1 MDYLENINIR
11 LDQSEII
18 YYGGICLILYFF
30 LSRIK
35 FNNIILL
42 MMIFLIIFGYIV
54 FNKNVSSNKI
64 TEAIKKENEI
74 VIDNDNI
81 QLKQL
86 IDMLKDIK
94 ELISKNDS
102 LYDNEKERLEK
113 DIINLIK
120 EYVNEV
126 DIMIKKKSYG
136 NYEIIIDIK
145 KEILLNLHSMYFNSD
160 IDDSMKLNDTKVDE
174 IIKNINILF
183 KEIEDYLKKEI
194 KKDFYDNTNY
204 LKNDINIYDE
214 PKGFN
219 KEEDLNSKIVMEY

>member
-11 LDQSEII
+11 LDKSEII
-18 YYGGICLILYFF
+18 YYGGICLVLYFF
-30 LSRIK
+30 LSRIE

-42 MMIFLIIFGYIV
+42 CMIFIGIFGYII
-54 FNKNVSSNKI
+54 FNKKTSSNKI
-64 TEAIKKENEI
+64 TEEIKKENEI
-74 VIDNDNI
+74 VISNDNI

-86 IDMLKDIK
+86 IDMIKDIK

-120 EYVNEV
+120 EYVNEI
-126 DIMIKKKSYG
+126 DIMVKSKSNG
-136 NYEIIIDIK
+136 NYDRIIDIK

-160 IDDSMKLNDTKVDE
+160 VDENMKLSDKKVDDLIE
-174 IIKNINILF
+174 KMNILF
-183 KEIEDYLKKEI
+183 KDIEVYLKKEI
-194 KKDFYDNTNY
+194 KKDFYNNPNY

-214 PKGFN
+214 PSGFN
-219 KEEDLNSKIVMEY
+219 KEEDLNSKIIKY

>member
-11 LDQSEII
+11 LDKSEVI

-30 LSRIK
+30 LSRIE

-42 MMIFLIIFGYIV
+42 CMIFICIFGYII
-54 FNKNVSSNKI
+54 FNKNTSSNKI
-64 TEAIKKENEI
+64 TEEIKKENEI
-74 VIDNDNI
+74 VISNDNI

-86 IDMLKDIK
+86 INMIKDIK

-120 EYVNEV
+120 EYVNEI
-126 DIMIKKKSYG
+126 DIMVKSKSNG
-136 NYEIIIDIK
+136 NYDRIIDIK

-160 IDDSMKLNDTKVDE
+160 VDENMKLSDKKVDE
-174 IIKNINILF
+174 IIERINILF
-183 KEIEDYLKKEI
+183 KDIEVYLKKEI
-194 KKDFYDNTNY
+194 KKDFYNNPNY
-204 LKNDINIYDE
+204 LKKDINIYDE
-214 PKGFN
+214 PSGFN
-219 KEEDLNSKIVMEY
+219 NKEDLNSKIIKY